1 MKVTALVTT
10 YNHEKYIAQALD
22 SVLMQKTNLEYEII
36 VAEDCSIDRT
46 RSIVLDFQRWNPEKI
61 RLVLPAENLG
71 SAGNRVFAQAFE
83 LAQGEYVALLDGD
96 DYWTSPKKL
105 QKQVEFLETHLD
117 CALCFHNALRIY
129 EDESR
134 AQLPY
139 NSVDQKEISVLEDIW
154 EHNFIAGCTP
164 MVRKDA
170 LGTFPEWYHS
180 LLWGDWPLYIL
191 CALHGKIG

>member
-10 YNHEKYIAQALD
+10 YNHGNYIAQALD
-22 SVLMQKTNLEYEII
+22 SVLMQKTNFEYEII

-46 RSIVLDFQRWNPEKI
+46 RSIVLDFQRRDPERI

-105 QKQVEFLETHLD
+105 QKQVEFLGTHPE
-117 CALCFHNALRIY
+117 CVLCFHNALRIY
-129 EDESR
+129 EDGSS
-134 AQLPY
+134 A
-139 NSVDQKEISVLEDIW
+139 
-154 EHNFIAGCTP
+154 
-164 MVRKDA
+164 
-170 LGTFPEWYHS
+170 TFPQNYAS
-180 LLWGDWPLYIL
+180 QKRIINLRYIV
-191 CALHGKIG
+191 